1 MVTLYQLIRRKSS
14 RIRHDA
20 RVKEAAWQMQVRHTD
35 ALLVEDNGRTVGF
48 ITKADVASKAKRE
61 GRDLTHTYVHQIM
74 SRLVLSIEANRSPH
88 EVLEMMSQLDVSHL
102 VVTDAGRIVGV
113 VSDRAIQRYFEP
125 FYGSVSTKQR
135 GRVTSH
141 REDS

>member
-1 MVTLYQLIRRKSS
+1 MVTLYQLMRRKPS

-20 RVKEAAWQMQVRHTD
+20 RVKEAARQMQDRHTD
-35 ALLVEDNGRTVGF
+35 ALLVEDTGRSVGF

-61 GRDLTHTYVHQIM
+61 GRDLTQTYVHQIM
-74 SRLVLSIEANRSPH
+74 SRFVLFIEANRSPH

-113 VSDRAIQRYFEP
+113 VSDRDILNHFKA
-125 FYGSVSTKQR
+125 VSQLNSE
-135 GRVTSH
+135 VA
-141 REDS
+141 